1 MNQKTNSSILIKI
14 LCQIEDK
21 RDMAQFLELLFT
33 EKEAKEID
41 NRLEIFRLLLQQNPQ
56 RDIASALGVGIATVT
71 RGSQA
76 LARDSKGLLKR
87 HLLKQVRNK
96 TP

>member
-1 MNQKTNSSILIKI
+1 MNQKNHSGILLEI

-21 RDMAQFLELLFT
+21 REMALFLELLFT

-56 RDIASALGVGIATVT
+56 RDVANALGVGISTVT
-71 RGSQA
+71 RGSRA

-87 HLLKQVRNK
+87 HLLKQARNK